1 MSKLEQSLNEML
13 TAPVEALGYEFVGV
27 EFIRAG
33 KNSVFRIFID
43 SESGIVVD
51 DCALVSRQVSAI
63 LDVEDPIKEEYTLEV
78 SSPGVDRPL
87 FTIEHYQQFVGEEI
101 KVKLKMPVNG
111 AFNMKGKIVS
121 VENKMITLNFAGEI
135 LTLSFDN
142 IRKANI
148 VAQF

>member
-1 MSKLEQSLNEML
+1 MTALECKLSDLVRDFIIEQGFEL
-13 TAPVEALGYEFVGV
+13 VGV